1 MIMGGKEETS
11 VTTSDVLKIFK
22 SELVGV
28 EYSNVEK
35 LFSGFD
41 SIKAIT
47 FSYDVDFMNYIMTFF
62 KYGEIILGADFIVQ
76 KDGKLNDLFEV
87 AANNYEAIQ
96 FVKKQ
101 KQLVTMLS
109 NGDLSLK
116 AANYVLDHRKIYLLK
131 SDDGRTRVIK
141 ASANMSGRAW
151 NGENIE
157 HYEYDDTAYCYE
169 EYEKDFETAWMMSN
183 DIPYTMVAGKQS
195 DDYIEGNPVIK
206 KVKETNKVTVVCEK
220 AKAISNDAFKW

>member
-1 MIMGGKEETS
+1 MNEMQKKPGFEMITGGKDETC

-116 AANYVLDHRKIYLLK
+116 AANYVLDHRKMEERELSKHL
-131 SDDGRTRVIK
+131 RT
-141 ASANMSGRAW
+141 
-151 NGENIE
+151 
-157 HYEYDDTAYCYE
+157 CLE
-169 EYEKDFETAWMMSN
+169 ELGM
-183 DIPYTMVAGKQS
+183 
-195 DDYIEGNPVIK
+195 
-206 KVKETNKVTVVCEK
+206 
-220 AKAISNDAFKW
+220 AKISNIMNTMIRLIVMKNMKKILKQHG